1 MVAPTAPAQ
10 SRRHGRCYL
19 GEATYSGDCI
29 AHYMSIV
36 LYPSA
41 LTRSMQVLLGALV
54 LAMNVGVYR
63 LLWRRAHHAAL
74 AQ

>member
-1 MVAPTAPAQ
+1 
-10 SRRHGRCYL
+10 
-19 GEATYSGDCI
+19 
-29 AHYMSIV
+29 MSIV